1 MLLTDR
7 FLNSHRLFH
16 RDGVAFLIPGL
27 WSTTVACSEFQMFS
41 AHHTEAVGCWA
52 YQQRAMWPWWDR
64 LVGFFSFC
72 FSRSFDQRENLMTCH
87 LILLKF
93 PVISV
98 MNRLFGVM
106 MVLRKLHYCR
116 IRGEEIACSDMSP
129 RCVFGSYHQL
139 LCFYMTFFESIFVCI
154 SLYSS
159 TFIFRKYAI
168 KLKWIGS
175 IQLNPQKIKA
185 NKPKLASDV

>member
-16 RDGVAFLIPGL
+16 RAGVAFLIPGL

-41 AHHTEAVGCWA
+41 AQHAEAVGCCA
-52 YQQRAMWPWWDR
+52 NQQRAMWPWWDH
-64 LVGFFSFC
+64 LVVFFSFFSFI

-98 MNRLFGVM
+98 MNRLFGAM

-116 IRGEEIACSDMSP
+116 IRGEEIACSDVSP
-129 RCVFGSYHQL
+129 RCVFGSHHQL
-139 LCFYMTFFESIFVCI
+139 PSFSITFFESLFLTHYIRNLFCM
-154 SLYSS
+154 
-159 TFIFRKYAI
+159 
-168 KLKWIGS
+168 
-175 IQLNPQKIKA
+175 
-185 NKPKLASDV
+185 

>member
-16 RDGVAFLIPGL
+16 RAGVAFLIPGL

-41 AHHTEAVGCWA
+41 AQHAEAVGCWA
-52 YQQRAMWPWWDR
+52 SQQRAMWPWWDH
-64 LVGFFSFC
+64 LVGFFFLFFFLFFSFLWPEGE
-72 FSRSFDQRENLMTCH
+72 FNDLPFD
-87 LILLKF
+87 
-93 PVISV
+93 PVEISV

-116 IRGEEIACSDMSP
+116 IRGEEIACSDVSP

-139 LCFYMTFFESIFVCI
+139 PCFYITYLFWI
-154 SLYSS
+154 
-159 TFIFRKYAI
+159 FIFNS
-168 KLKWIGS
+168 LHS
-175 IQLNPQKIKA
+175 
-185 NKPKLASDV
+185 